1 MNRKQ
6 RRDAAKQAKKQGNSE
21 LHEKIS
27 LFGKMPDHCMICYK
41 DFDKKDREQVMSW
54 NVVVREKENRVNL
67 YCPQCWE
74 KSLKFIEEVQEALS
88 EKNSKQ

>member
-6 RRDAAKQAKKQGNSE
+6 RREAAKQAKSQGNSE

-27 LFGKMPDHCMICYK
+27 LFGKMPDHCMICQE
-41 DFDKKDREQVMSW
+41 DFDKMDKEQVMSR
-54 NVVVREKENRVNL
+54 NVVVREKEDRVNL

-74 KSLKFIEEVQEALS
+74 KSLKFIEEIQEALI
-88 EKNSKQ
+88 EKNNK

>member
-6 RRDAAKQAKKQGNSE
+6 RRDAAKQAKKQGNTE
-21 LHEKIS
+21 LQEKIS
-27 LFGKMPDHCMICYK
+27 LFGKMPDHCLVCQK
-41 DFDKKDREQVMSW
+41 EFDKMNKEQVMSW

-74 KSLKFIEEVQEALS
+74 KSLKLIEEIQEALN
-88 EKNSKQ
+88 EKDAEQ

>member
-6 RRDAAKQAKKQGNSE
+6 RRDAAKHARKQGNDE
-21 LHEKIS
+21 LSEKIS
-27 LFGKMPDHCMICYK
+27 LFGKMPDHCMVCEK
-41 DFDKKDREQVMSW
+41 DFDKKDKEQVMSW

-67 YCPQCWE
+67 YCPNCWSS
-74 KSLKFIEEVQEALS
+74 SLKFIKEVEEALN

>member
-1 MNRKQ
+1 
-6 RRDAAKQAKKQGNSE
+6 
-21 LHEKIS
+21 
-27 LFGKMPDHCMICYK
+27 MPDHCMICYK

-88 EKNSKQ
+88 EKNSK